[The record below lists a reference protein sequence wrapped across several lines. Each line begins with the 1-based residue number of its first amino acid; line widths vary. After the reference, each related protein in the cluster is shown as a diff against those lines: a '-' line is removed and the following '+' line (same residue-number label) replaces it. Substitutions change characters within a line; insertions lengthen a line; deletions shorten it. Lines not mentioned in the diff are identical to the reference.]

1 VTTNAD
7 GGPLTWNDVTQA
19 INLQGFPISSTALDS
34 ADPLGNTAYV
44 AIMGFHT
51 PHVWKTTNAGASW
64 TDFSANL
71 PDAPVNVILVDSG
84 ASLSNG
90 TVYVGTDVGVF
101 SSSTGNGTWTEVGTA
116 SHPNG
121 FLPNVAVTSLRI
133 FNSSGLK
140 RLRAATYGRGIWE
153 WNLITTPDF
162 QINFSNNPLTI
173 LAAQSATFNGTIT
186 ALNGYTSNV
195 NLSCSAGT
203 TNPPGI
209 CAANPVSII
218 PASAGMSFALSTSGS
233 PGDYAFNLHA
243 VGSDPATVIRDFSLV
258 LHIVDFTLGAPSP
271 NAVSVTPGKV
281 SATTSFSV
289 SAAGSFAG
297 TVTLSCSNLPTGAA
311 CQFQPSNSASP
322 TTGNPI
328 SVSLA
333 ITTSS
338 TTPIGTFPVIISAA
352 TPGGTAKTQTLSL
365 VVGATSDYVLSITNP
380 SLTTS
385 VNSSAQFNG
394 TLTALNGYASLVA
407 LSCGTGAPPTCT
419 VTPAS
424 ATPSSAATPFAVSVS
439 SNISQSYA
447 FNISGIGADAG
458 ATTHSAPVNFSA
470 MPAQNFDFTMGITPQ
485 STSIPAGQPAIF
497 SLVVNPTTGSFPN
510 NVSFSCSKLPALAT
524 CGFNPAQVGSGSENS
539 AVTFTLATT
548 APVAAAR
555 NIAVATF
562 FLGFPLFGLVGLKRQ
577 TFPNLRRC
585 ALATL
590 LVTFIVGLLSC
601 GGGLQGNG
609 GGGSGSPGTPAGT
622 YTITVT
628 AICGAVT
635 HTAQISLTVT
645 P

>member
-1 VTTNAD
+1 
-7 GGPLTWNDVTQA
+7 
-19 INLQGFPISSTALDS
+19 
-34 ADPLGNTAYV
+34 
-44 AIMGFHT
+44 
-51 PHVWKTTNAGASW
+51 
-64 TDFSANL
+64 
-71 PDAPVNVILVDSG
+71 
-84 ASLSNG
+84 
-90 TVYVGTDVGVF
+90 
-101 SSSTGNGTWTEVGTA
+101 
-116 SHPNG
+116 
-121 FLPNVAVTSLRI
+121 
-133 FNSSGLK
+133 
-140 RLRAATYGRGIWE
+140 LRAATYGRGIWE

-162 QINFSNNPLTI
+162 QINFSNNSLMI
-173 LAAQSATFNGTIT
+173 FAAQSATFNGTIT
-186 ALNGYTSNV
+186 ALNGYNSGV
-195 NLSCSAGT
+195 SLSCSAGT

-209 CAANPVSII
+209 CAANPASII
-218 PASAGMSFALSTSGS
+218 PNSAGTSFALNASGS
-233 PGDYAFNLHA
+233 PADYSFNLHA
-243 VGSDPATVIRDFSLV
+243 VGTDSTTLTHDFSLT
-258 LHIVDFTLGAPSP
+258 LHIMDFALGAPSP
-271 NAVSVTPGKV
+271 NPVSVTRGKA

-297 TVTLSCSNLPTGAA
+297 IVTLSCSNLPAGAA
-311 CQFQPSNSASP
+311 CQFQPSNSVSP
-322 TTGNPI
+322 AAGNPV

-352 TPGGTAKTQTLSL
+352 TPGATAKAQALTL
-365 VVGATSDYVLSITNP
+365 VVGATPDYILSIANP
-380 SLTTS
+380 SLTAS
-385 VNSSAQFNG
+385 VNSSGQFNG
-394 TLTALNGYASLVA
+394 TLTALNGYASLVT

-419 VTPAS
+419 VNPAS
-424 ATPSSAATPFAVSVS
+424 ATPSSASTPFAVSVS
-439 SNISQSYA
+439 SNLSQSYA
-447 FNISGIGADAG
+447 FNVTGIGADAG
-458 ATTHSAPVNFSA
+458 TITHSAPVNFSA
-470 MPAQNFDFTMGITPQ
+470 MPSQNFDFTMGITPQ

-524 CGFNPAQVGSGSENS
+524 CSFNPTQVGSGSENS

-562 FLGFPLFGLVGLKRQ
+562 FLGFPLAALVGLNRR
-577 TFPNLRRC
+577 TLLNLRRC

-590 LVTFIVGLLSC
+590 LLIFIVGLLSC